1 MAAKLQEEL
10 SEREEKK
17 LLRLTDKPAG
27 NLLCENSPEGGLVC
41 AQPYNGLMEACRRV
55 LCEMTSAQ
63 SSNNIT
69 NALSCL
75 KSAKEVALKMIKG

>member
-27 NLLCENSPEGGLVC
+27 NLLCESSTEGGLVC
-41 AQPYNGLMEACRRV
+41 AQSYKGLMEACRRV
-55 LCEMTSAQ
+55 LREMASAQ
-63 SSNNIT
+63 SSNDLT
-69 NALSCL
+69 NALSSL
-75 KSAKEVALKMIKG
+75 KRAKEVALKMIKG